1 MNNIEKIWEELFSYW
16 SKHEASCE
24 KCLGAKEEELSKL
37 ESSIGFKIP
46 TILKESLR
54 CCNSYPKNLNKVK
67 SCGLYLGNGN
77 MLLDTKSIE
86 EIYLDG
92 IEYGYIDESII
103 PFFDFNG
110 DVFISIS
117 KVDEKIVYSDMEFG
131 IYKTI
136 FDSYEDFLIFV
147 KNEILEK
154 GYFSYR
160 ALKI

>member
-1 MNNIEKIWEELFSYW
+1 MKIAKIWEELFSYW
-16 SKHEASCE
+16 GMHEASCE
-24 KCLGAKEEELSKL
+24 KFLGAKEEELSKL
-37 ESSIGFKIP
+37 ESSIGFKVP
-46 TILKESLR
+46 EILKESLR

-117 KVDEKIVYSDMEFG
+117 KVD
-131 IYKTI
+131 
-136 FDSYEDFLIFV
+136 
-147 KNEILEK
+147 
-154 GYFSYR
+154 
-160 ALKI
+160 